1 MSHTPICYEAT
12 LAQHTPMMQQYLRI
26 KALHPDHLL
35 LYRMGDF
42 YELFF
47 EDAKKAAELLDITL
61 TARGVS
67 SGEPIPMAGVPYHAV
82 EGYLAKLVKLGEV
95 VAIAEQMGEPKPGQ
109 GPVERQVTRIIT
121 PGTLTDE
128 ALLVETKEN
137 VLIAITQHKEAF
149 GLAAVE
155 CSTGH
160 FRVYQALTREALY
173 LEYDRLQPVEVLL
186 SEETAYALSDMPIEA
201 RITIRE
207 AEWFSKDS
215 SEACLQEQWGKL
227 YQDTHLK
234 GYPLTSLKPALCAA
248 GGLLRYLRYTQQ
260 QALQHIVAL
269 KVEETESVLMLDGTT
284 QRNLE
289 LMANG
294 QGDKQN
300 SLWQL
305 VDKTKTAMGS
315 RLLQRWIKKPLRRHA
330 DIQLRTTA
338 VACLLKEER
347 YMDRQP
353 TLQGVAD
360 IERIL
365 SRVALF
371 SARPRDLLKLR
382 EALSILPTIKTQLS
396 NLPLTPLLQAIDA
409 SIQVF
414 PMLTKTL
421 QQAIVD
427 YPPLLTRDG
436 GVIAAGF
443 DETLDS
449 LRQLSENASE
459 FLSQLEKTEKE
470 QTGLSTLKVGYN
482 RIHGYFIELSRGQA
496 EQAPVH
502 YIRRQTLKNAERF
515 ITPELKTFEDQVL
528 SSRERALSR
537 EKFLYEQLLKTI
549 QEELP
554 ALQIMAQAVA
564 QWDVLLNFAERAHH
578 LNWCQPTFVDL
589 PTLAIAGGRHPVVE
603 AALNAPFVAND
614 LRFDIGKK
622 MMLITGPNMGGKSTY
637 MRQTALI
644 VILAHMGSFVPARA
658 ATIGPF
664 DRIFTRIG
672 AQDDLATGRST
683 FMVEMTEMANIL
695 HHATEHSLV
704 LLDEVGRGTSTF
716 DGLALAWAIG
726 EALGNDIKAWTL
738 FATHYFELTDLPRAV
753 PSAINVHV
761 AAIERNQQLIFLHS
775 ILPGPASRSY
785 GIQVAQLA
793 GFPPSV
799 IARALQKCQALEA
812 SPEENAA
819 KKQEASGLSQLAM
832 VFE

>member
-1 MSHTPICYEAT
+1 MSPT
-12 LAQHTPMMQQYLRI
+12 LLCDEQSLAHHTPMMQQYLRI
-26 KALHPDHLL
+26 KAQYPEHLL

-61 TARGVS
+61 TARGLS

-95 VAIAEQMGEPKPGQ
+95 VAIAEQMGEPKPG

-128 ALLVETKEN
+128 ALLPDTKEN
-137 VLIAITQHKEAF
+137 LLIAITQHKEAF
-149 GLAAVE
+149 GLAVVE
-155 CSTGH
+155 CSTGR
-160 FRVYQALTREALY
+160 FRIYPALTREALH
-173 LEYDRLQPVEVLL
+173 LEYERLQPVEVLL
-186 SEETAYALSDMPIEA
+186 SEETAYALSDMSIEA

-207 AEWFSKDS
+207 AEWFEKDS
-215 SEACLQEQWGKL
+215 SEPCLQEQWGIH

-234 GYPLTSLKPALCAA
+234 GYSVKSLRPALCAA

-269 KVEETESVLMLDGTT
+269 NVEETESILMLDGTT

-305 VDKTKTAMGS
+305 IDKTKTAMGS
-315 RLLQRWIKKPLRRHA
+315 RLLQAWLKKPLRRHA
-330 DIQLRTTA
+330 DIQPRTDA
-338 VACLLKEER
+338 VACLLKDER
-347 YMDRQP
+347 YLDRQP
-353 TLQGVAD
+353 TLKGMAD

-382 EALSILPTIKTQLS
+382 DALTVLPRIKAQLS
-396 NLPLTPLLQAIDA
+396 TLSLTPLLQTIDRRIH
-409 SIQVF
+409 SF
-414 PMLTKTL
+414 PVLTDIL
-421 QQAIVD
+421 QRAIVD

-436 GVIAAGF
+436 GVIAPGF
-443 DETLDS
+443 DEALDN
-449 LRQLSENASE
+449 LRQLSENASD

-496 EQAPVH
+496 EQAPAH

-515 ITPELKTFEDQVL
+515 ITPELKSFEDQVL

-537 EKFLYEQLLKTI
+537 EKWLYEQLLHSI
-549 QEELP
+549 QAELP
-554 ALQIMAQAVA
+554 ALQTMAQAIA
-564 QWDVLLNFAERAHH
+564 EWDVLLNLAERAHH
-578 LNWCQPTFVDL
+578 LHWCQPTFVDK
-589 PTLAIAGGRHPVVE
+589 PALAITGGRHPVVE
-603 AALNAPFVAND
+603 AALSAPFVAND
-614 LRFDIGKK
+614 LQFDTGKK
-622 MMLITGPNMGGKSTY
+622 LMLITGPNMGGKSTY
-637 MRQTALI
+637 MRQIALI

-716 DGLALAWAIG
+716 DGLALAWAIA
-726 EALGNDIKAWTL
+726 EALGNEIKAWTL

-753 PSAINVHV
+753 PSAVNVHV
-761 AAIERNQQLIFLHS
+761 AAIERNQRLIFLHS

-793 GFPPSV
+793 GFPASV
-799 IARALQKCQALEA
+799 IERALQKCKTLEA
-812 SPEENAA
+812 GPETTSPV
-819 KKQEASGLSQLAM
+819 KKQEADLSQLAM
-832 VFE
+832 AFD